1 MPNKNIV
8 ILHDHDTKLQILKAW
23 GFFLCSQLHFVHHH
37 CYLLH
42 LLLLYSLL
50 HLLLFH
56 SQSVIVPCRSF
67 HYGPHFHILCMLQIS
82 ILWTLHHLLLQIFF
96 SFFFGL
102 PIGTRYFGGIN
113 LVGHVL
119 FSHNNLPLIGS
130 TLKTY
135 ISFHVLSQ

>member
-96 SFFFGL
+96 SFFWSANRDTILWWYQLGRTCAFF
-102 PIGTRYFGGIN
+102 P
-113 LVGHVL
+113 
-119 FSHNNLPLIGS
+119 
-130 TLKTY
+130 
-135 ISFHVLSQ
+135 Q